1 MFRGG
6 EALHKAGDDGARRAK
21 RWLEA
26 STRVSKSWLNTD
38 PAIGER
44 CEFKWPNGD
53 TTFSFDI
60 GGFLCGG
67 EFEGHSFLAEC
78 KNYTTIG
85 DQPSEYDTY
94 LAKCYAAYLEQPKWS
109 DHFMWIT
116 WHPFS
121 VTSWKNL
128 CGRVKV
134 REAALAEHRR
144 LFGVDSKEEAEKVI
158 DENVVDAV
166 SERLWLIV
174 LSRNQERLVIS
185 RKHLALIRAH
195 EIQEEE

>member
-38 PAIGER
+38 PGIGER
-44 CEFKWPNGD
+44 CEFEWPQGK
-53 TTFSFDI
+53 TSFSFDI

-78 KNYTTIG
+78 KNYTGIG
-85 DQPSEYDTY
+85 DQPAEYEAY
-94 LAKCYAAYLEQPKWS
+94 LAKCYAAYLAQPKWS

-121 VTSWKNL
+121 VTTWKKL
-128 CGRVKV
+128 CERDKV
-134 REAALAEHRR
+134 HAAVLSESKRI
-144 LFGVDSKEEAEKVI
+144 FGADSREEAEPLI
-158 DENVVDAV
+158 DEEAVTAV
-166 SERLWLIV
+166 SDRLWLIV
-174 LSRNQERLVIS
+174 LSQNQERLVIS

-195 EIQEEE
+195 EIEEDE

>member
-1 MFRGG
+1 MLGSG

-38 PAIGER
+38 PTIGAR
-44 CEFKWPNGD
+44 CQFTWPHG
-53 TTFSFDI
+53 TTGFSFDI

-78 KNYTTIG
+78 KNYNTAG
-85 DQPSEYDTY
+85 DQGTEYSMY
-94 LAKCYAAYLEQPKWS
+94 LAKCYAAYMAQPRWS

-121 VTSWKNL
+121 VTTWASL
-128 CGRVKV
+128 CKRDKV
-134 REAALAEHRR
+134 RDSVLSEHNRV
-144 LFGVDSKEEAEKVI
+144 FGVDSKDQAKGII
-158 DENVVDAV
+158 DETVVDAV
-166 SERLWLIV
+166 ADRLWLIV

-185 RKHLALIRAH
+185 RKHLALIRAR
-195 EIQEEE
+195 EIEEDE